1 MFGGDNVPLAAVAG
15 VPAIGACFSAVTRFL
30 MQDRMWNV
38 CAFGIDLLVAA
49 IVAIPALLVGRNVAL
64 TQSRSLHAS
73 GAVNP
78 NWNPPGLLV
87 LMVIFLFCVGVG
99 SEARW
104 SRKAREHDGW
114 VVPLCAGVFPAA
126 LCGFVAVGADLLLG
140 TS

>member
-1 MFGGDNVPLAAVAG
+1 MFDSGNVPLAAVAG
-15 VPAIGACFSAVTRFL
+15 VPAIGAGFSCVTRFL

-49 IVAIPALLVGRNVAL
+49 VVAIPALLVGRNAAL
-64 TQSRSLHAS
+64 TQIRSPHAS
-73 GAVNP
+73 SAVNP

-87 LMVIFLFCVGVG
+87 LMVIFLFCIGVG

-104 SRKAREHDGW
+104 SKKAREQDGW
-114 VVPLCAGVFPAA
+114 AVPLFKGVFPAA
-126 LCGFVAVGADLLLG
+126 VCGFIAIGADLFLG